1 MESYIE
7 SVAFV
12 ILYFFIFYW
21 KTTSKKFVS
30 NSIWPKTGK
39 TLLPAW
45 VAKWNNGIWLICG
58 LCLRQSVQSL
68 PRWFLTS
75 WTTLLHLMYLPE
87 FAVTALSKQIIVHP
101 TPEWTLLLFRRT
113 LKSKM
118 FELQVVRIQQ
128 WNDCQIFVIRL
139 YWSQHCRHS
148 TFHRSN
154 NQQACNLAG
163 KKGNKKDLTDRK
175 LKWRRL

>member
-1 MESYIE
+1 M
-7 SVAFV
+7 AFV
-12 ILYFFIFYW
+12 ILYFFSYF
-21 KTTSKKFVS
+21 TERRLQKKFVS

-39 TLLPAW
+39 TLLSTW
-45 VAKWNNGIWLICG
+45 VAKWNNGTWLICG
-58 LCLRQSVQSL
+58 LCLRQSVQCL
-68 PRWFLTS
+68 PRWFL
-75 WTTLLHLMYLPE
+75 TTLLHLMYLPE

-101 TPEWTLLLFRRT
+101 TPEWTLRLFRRT

-154 NQQACNLAG
+154 NQQACNLAA
-163 KKGNKKDLTDRK
+163 KKEIKKI
-175 LKWRRL
+175 